1 MNQSEPVNPRSLR
14 TGGSAALFHGSAIAA
29 EISGYADIGMKQEA
43 LRLTRKLLEKRRI
56 LPTEFTEAVRTMGIY
71 LSSKIWEQWKS
82 KVEAAYERQS
92 RKFKRKTRSYMV
104 EMYGALGEWETALQF
119 LSVQK
124 PSSAFEIFFGM
135 KALLEL
141 DKLQDA
147 EALATRCRKAL
158 SFTTNRFEQS
168 LLLDTLGSFFARTH
182 EWDHAIRAWQL
193 APLAEP
199 FRRDALSGI
208 VKIHLA
214 RAFEAVESGLKA
226 LAELKRN
233 SEPSLCLPGND
244 LAMTR
249 DAEKELLKF
258 KRGIEKLLPGK
269 ARKRLGI
276 TCPMNPTSIYNI
288 AEIYT

>member
-1 MNQSEPVNPRSLR
+1 
-14 TGGSAALFHGSAIAA
+14 
-29 EISGYADIGMKQEA
+29 
-43 LRLTRKLLEKRRI
+43 
-56 LPTEFTEAVRTMGIY
+56 
-71 LSSKIWEQWKS
+71 
-82 KVEAAYERQS
+82 
-92 RKFKRKTRSYMV
+92 
-104 EMYGALGEWETALQF
+104 
-119 LSVQK
+119 
-124 PSSAFEIFFGM
+124 M
-135 KALLEL
+135 KAVLQL

-147 EALATRCRKAL
+147 EALATRCTKAPAL
-158 SFTTNRFEQS
+158 ATNRFEQS
-168 LLLDTLGSFFARTH
+168 LLLDALARFFARTH
-182 EWDHAIRAWQL
+182 DWDRAIAAWQH
-193 APLAEP
+193 APLDEP

-269 ARKRLGI
+269 ARKQLGI
-276 TCPMNPTSIYNI
+276 TCPNESN
-288 AEIYT
+288 EHLQHSRDLHDSSERNS